1 MNLESSID
9 GLEAQ
14 ERIIAEGIVDVA
26 SELRLVDA
34 DELVLLIRNNQ
45 QANISD
51 LVNSSSELYFKAG
64 TLKYGL
70 VSGCQVGWDRSPVVL
85 FDMEFGHASVSA
97 FFRLMLGRSRGGVE
111 VLDIVYDESEL
122 SSSDKMRRL
131 ADAIADARLPK

>member
-1 MNLESSID
+1 MNLASSRD
-9 GLEAQ
+9 GVETH
-14 ERIIAEGIVDVA
+14 EKIIAEGIVDVA

-70 VSGCQVGWDRSPVVL
+70 VSGCEVGWDRSPTIL
-85 FDMEFGHASVSA
+85 FDMEFGHASISA
-97 FFRLMLGRSRGGVE
+97 FFRLMLGRSRAGVE
-111 VLDIVYDESEL
+111 ILDVVFEEGDLSLSEQT
-122 SSSDKMRRL
+122 RRL